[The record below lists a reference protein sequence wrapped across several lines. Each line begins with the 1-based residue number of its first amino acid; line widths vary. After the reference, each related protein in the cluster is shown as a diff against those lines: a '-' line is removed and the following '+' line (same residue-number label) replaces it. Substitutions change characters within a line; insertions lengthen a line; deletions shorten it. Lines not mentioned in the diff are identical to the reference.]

1 MAPLYRKRYVNG
13 ITQPWCTANRCLK
26 LRFLITLITSP
37 SNPSEHARVDHV
49 LSISN
54 IDPSPLGPLISKEIS
69 SLASSILN
77 IADPLAKK
85 PCTVDQISTRKKE
98 LKAAEQK
105 LHHAR
110 LSLASALSAVS
121 ETQREVFDT
130 SIKALEGVK
139 YGSAAR
145 SATAEAGYF
154 ATVAEG
160 LDEKL
165 K

>member
-1 MAPLYRKRYVNG
+1 MASLRSS
-13 ITQPWCTANRCLK
+13 CTANRCLK
-26 LRFLITLITSP
+26 LRFLIRLISSP
-37 SNPSEHARVDHV
+37 SDASQYARINHV
-49 LSISN
+49 LSVSN

-69 SLASSILN
+69 SLARSILKVAN
-77 IADPLAKK
+77 PLAKE

-98 LKAAEQK
+98 LKAAEEK

-110 LSLASALSAVS
+110 LDLANAVATIS
-121 ETQREVFDT
+121 EIQREVFYT

-145 SATAEAGYF
+145 STSAEAGYF
-154 ATVAEG
+154 AAVAEG

>member
-1 MAPLYRKRYVNG
+1 V
-13 ITQPWCTANRCLK
+13 
-26 LRFLITLITSP
+26 
-37 SNPSEHARVDHV
+37 
-49 LSISN
+49 
-54 IDPSPLGPLISKEIS
+54 
-69 SLASSILN
+69 
-77 IADPLAKK
+77 ADPLAKK
-85 PCTVDQISTRKKE
+85 PCTVNQISTRKKE
-98 LKAAEQK
+98 LKAAEEK

-110 LSLASALSAVS
+110 LDLATAVATIS
-121 ETQREVFDT
+121 EIQREVFDT

-145 SATAEAGYF
+145 STSAEAGYF